1 MATLAICLIGITGG
15 CEGSI
20 RAEKP
25 SLEMPVDV
33 AWRTVNQNLNELVPV
48 WQVAL
53 PFPEQPMTHPEK
65 LHGCSTGKNSL
76 VDGPPW
82 SVRSETN
89 VDYYEPT
96 TRSQVDRGFSV
107 LESRG
112 YKPIEIARKNSAD
125 ERKVT
130 NDEGFSVVLTRSIV
144 SYGPPWTV
152 TSLSPC
158 ITFSGDEQYSQS
170 G

>member
-1 MATLAICLIGITGG
+1 
-15 CEGSI
+15 
-20 RAEKP
+20 
-25 SLEMPVDV
+25 MPVDV
-33 AWRTVNQNLNELVPV
+33 AWRTVNQNLNELVPE

-53 PFPEQPMTHPEK
+53 IFPEQPMTHPEK
-65 LHGCSTGKNSL
+65 LRGCSTGKNSL

-89 VDYYEPT
+89 VDYDEPT

-112 YKPIEIARKNSAD
+112 YKPIEIAQKNSAD

-130 NDEGFSVVLTRSIV
+130 NDEGFPVVLTR
-144 SYGPPWTV
+144 
-152 TSLSPC
+152 
-158 ITFSGDEQYSQS
+158 
-170 G
+170 